1 MIGVVI
7 HTYNEE
13 KNIKECINSARLLS
27 KEILVVDM
35 HSKDNTAEIA
45 KRAGV
50 RVKLFPFHRYVEPA
64 REFGIKNTR
73 ADWVFILD
81 ADERMTKELA
91 EEVKRRV
98 GKESFTSYKVP
109 RKNFFLGKVLMRHG
123 GWYPD
128 YQIRLLE
135 KKSFVRWPEEIH
147 STPEIR
153 GEQGILEYPILHL
166 FHRDFNQMVEK
177 TITFESIEAR
187 LLFEHGRKS
196 NTLIFF
202 RKFLGELYRRLIKNK
217 GFLDGGFGVIES
229 FYQAYS
235 KTITYIFLKELYEK
249 QK

>member
-13 KNIKECINSARLLS
+13 RNIKDCIISARLLS

-35 HSKDNTAEIA
+35 YSKDNTVKIA
-45 KRAGV
+45 KKAGV
-50 RVKLFPFHRYVEPA
+50 RVKFFPFHRYVEPA

-81 ADERMTKELA
+81 ADERITKELA
-91 EEVKRRV
+91 EEIKNRI
-98 GKESFTSYKVP
+98 GKERFSSYKAP
-109 RKNFFLGKVLMRHG
+109 RKNFFLGKVFMRHG

-128 YQIRLLE
+128 YQIRLL
-135 KKSFVRWPEEIH
+135 KKSAFVHWPEEIH
-147 STPEIR
+147 STPKIK
-153 GEQGILEYPILHL
+153 GEQGILEQPILHF

-177 TITFESIEAR
+177 TITFESIEAN
-187 LLFEHGRKS
+187 LLFEHNRKS
-196 NTLIFF
+196 GVFIFF
-202 RKFLGELYRRLIKNK
+202 RKFLGELYRRLIRNK
-217 GFLDGGFGVIES
+217 GFLDGGFGVIEA

-249 QK
+249 KK